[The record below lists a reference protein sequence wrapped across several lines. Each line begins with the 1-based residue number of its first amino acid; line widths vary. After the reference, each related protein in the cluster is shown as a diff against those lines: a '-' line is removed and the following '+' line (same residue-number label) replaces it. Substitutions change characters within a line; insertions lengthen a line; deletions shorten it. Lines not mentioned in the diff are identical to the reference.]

1 MWRSRNISRPVTWQT
16 AHLMVRSL
24 NLHKDGGFIRFLE
37 SIREVL
43 YKVYK
48 SIHNSYQTTYQYEFV
63 SVSPSNTNTYPHYTI
78 QNYIKK
84 GIF

>member
-1 MWRSRNISRPVTWQT
+1 MWRSRNILRPVTWQT

-24 NLHKDGGFIRFLE
+24 NLHKDEGFMRFTMGLIG
-37 SIREVL
+37 SFPQY
-43 YKVYK
+43 YKTFPQVVE
-48 SIHNSYQTTYQYEFV
+48 YEFV